1 MVIILSDNDEKI
13 RIGPPTRSST
23 SDTKLITV
31 SFNDENFSSA
41 INSVLMAANLQGKVI
56 NNTLYVGNNVLLKTF
71 SKKISKVYTLKQSS
85 ASSAADFLASLGAS
99 ISKVSTS
106 SITSENT
113 NNATNGPILPE
124 KKTSQVRNVETYGS
138 AIGPLVGLSGTTDTR
153 LQTIFLMGEKELI
166 DLAERYLNQ
175 IDRRLKQV
183 ALSLKILDVNL
194 SGSKAFENSFSW
206 SLPNAFIVNNAGQA
220 LANVG
225 NGKPPSTVKAGL
237 PSKFGAG
244 SEESILPGT
253 VQQKAAYRCLSISH

>member
-1 MVIILSDNDEKI
+1 MSFFL
-13 RIGPPTRSST
+13 
-23 SDTKLITV
+23 LI
-31 SFNDENFSSA
+31 SFEF
-41 INSVLMAANLQGKVI
+41 
-56 NNTLYVGNNVLLKTF
+56 
-71 SKKISKVYTLKQSS
+71 
-85 ASSAADFLASLGAS
+85 
-99 ISKVSTS
+99 
-106 SITSENT
+106 
-113 NNATNGPILPE
+113 
-124 KKTSQVRNVETYGS
+124 
-138 AIGPLVGLSGTTDTR
+138 
-153 LQTIFLMGEKELI
+153 IFLMGEKELI

-244 SEESILPGT
+244 SDESILRGT
-253 VQQKAAYRCLSISH
+253 VARKQLTDAFQYPTNEFYNFISQNYFF